1 MAPRGR
7 SKKKANTRKD
17 AAIDAMKPYG
27 FHINLV
33 KTTIKEL
40 LDVYGEDGWPFIE
53 DSAYK
58 VLLEAILE
66 KVVKETGEGTS
77 CSKNPVVETAGSETA
92 LESACSTVNPVT
104 IESQISNGLDSAPEA
119 NEALCTPQLTNES
132 DGKSLPPVA
141 VNAEGSTKCDDQD
154 PCSSSRF
161 VPLPIHDP
169 PPVQVSNSTAK
180 RRPYYGW
187 IHSDDE
193 EDLVELTPGPI
204 AEENESYLRSFMEHK
219 KRWDIKP

>member
-77 CSKNPVVETAGSETA
+77 CSKNPVAETAGSETA

-141 VNAEGSTKCDDQD
+141 VNAEGSAKSNDQD
-154 PCSSSRF
+154 PCTSSHF
-161 VPLPIHDP
+161 IPLPTHDP

-187 IHSDDE
+187 KHSDDE